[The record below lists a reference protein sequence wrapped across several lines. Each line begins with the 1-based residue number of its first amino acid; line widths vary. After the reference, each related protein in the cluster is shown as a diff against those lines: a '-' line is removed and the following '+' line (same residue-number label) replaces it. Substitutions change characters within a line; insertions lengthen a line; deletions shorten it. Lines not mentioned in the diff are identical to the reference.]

1 MSKDLPT
8 AARETFEWIGA
19 YIVDTLCNHH
29 YELAR
34 QRHAEGRAH
43 TITAAY
49 VDVLR
54 QFAYSLTKQQKVYQ
68 SFVVNLLRAYNKL
81 SRHEY
86 TVSAFENRVLAQFI
100 PQEYYSQFTNA
111 DKEKALMQIL
121 TTTVSELCVF
131 ACSDKTLRSIID
143 DRDKNTVIIL
153 QDQVN
158 TSLERQRSE
167 FYNKFAAQIVRNAAG
182 GGVDHEVYNR
192 LLAEFKEEK
201 KKRIVADKQCDK
213 LTRMVTALDNEVT
226 QLRRENEQIR
236 AEIGRKGP
244 PAAPAPVVASTKLP
258 QKPTDVPVI
267 TPVNVDDS
275 ESSGS
280 SEDSD
285 DDTALTPS
293 NNSKDKK
300 AALVDEDTGGSFW
313 T

>member
-1 MSKDLPT
+1 MSKDLPAST
-8 AARETFEWIGA
+8 RETFEWVGA

-34 QRHAEGRAH
+34 QHHSEGRAH
-43 TITAAY
+43 TVTAAY
-49 VDVLR
+49 VDLLR
-54 QFAYSLTKQQKVYQ
+54 RFAHSITKQQKVYQ
-68 SFVVNLLRAYNKL
+68 SFVVNLLRAYNRL

-86 TVSAFENRVLAQFI
+86 TVSAFENRVLSQFI
-100 PQEYYSQFTNA
+100 PPEYYSQFTNA

-131 ACSDKTLRSIID
+131 ACGDRTIRSIID

-158 TSLERQRSE
+158 TSLERQRAE

-201 KKRIVADKQCDK
+201 KKRIVADKERDK
-213 LTRMVTALDNEVT
+213 LTRMVTALDDEVT

-244 PAAPAPVVASTKLP
+244 PAAQKPPQTTAGRQNTPVAPPAPEPSESE
-258 QKPTDVPVI
+258 
-267 TPVNVDDS
+267 DS
-275 ESSGS
+275 ESS
-280 SEDSD
+280 SD
-285 DDTALTPS
+285 DDAG
-293 NNSKDKK
+293 DKK
-300 AALVDEDTGGSFW
+300 ETRGDIDDTDGTGSFW
-313 T
+313 TT